1 VDVDVP
7 AVSDRQDVEVVV
19 PTVSQYRQDVND
31 VEPAVSFENL
41 PMFLKFEDTMGCYKP
56 HFVKYE
62 RFLNINVDGDTSNG
76 IFGAA
81 ETKKS
86 LFKTQ

>member
-1 VDVDVP
+1 MMLN
-7 AVSDRQDVEVVV
+7 RLCLLKI
-19 PTVSQYRQDVND
+19 Y
-31 VEPAVSFENL
+31 
-41 PMFLKFEDTMGCYKP
+41 LKFEDMMGCYKP

-62 RFLNINVDGDTSNG
+62 QFPNINVDGDISNG